1 MCYNTIF
8 NNALSSDTLGI
19 ELIFTKYVLYTI
31 SYLIKEHLKSVF
43 QHSEQI
49 R

>member
-8 NNALSSDTLGI
+8 NNGLSSDTVGKMM
-19 ELIFTKYVLYTI
+19 FTNILYTI
-31 SYLIKEHLKSVF
+31 LYLIKEHLKSVF
-43 QHSEQI
+43 QHNEQI